1 VSTIP
6 GSVLERIEST
16 FDSRA
21 RRALLWSLAAGVLA
35 VGTLAYANRG
45 GEAQS
50 TGPAHKLP
58 TIAQVEQQKYGD
70 TITPPKQAIGVAQRF
85 IANVVLRHNLLA
97 SYADTTEKLRGAT
110 MTRAHWATGSIPV
123 VPYVAKDFGKAGIKI
138 ERAREKS
145 ILLLV
150 LITPKKGSSAP
161 QQDYYLELVP
171 SGGRWLV
178 NYWAPKGR
186 LDAPVPLAKP

>member
-6 GSVLERIEST
+6 GVLERIEST
-16 FDSRA
+16 FESRG
-21 RRALLWSLAAGVLA
+21 RRALLWAAAAGVLA
-35 VGTLAYANRG
+35 AGIFAATNGG
-45 GEAQS
+45 GEAQT
-50 TGPAHKLP
+50 TGAPQKLP
-58 TIAQVEQQKYGD
+58 SIAQVEQHKYGH
-70 TITPPKQAIGVAQRF
+70 TITPPKEAIAVAQRF
-85 IANVVLRHNLLA
+85 IANVVLRANLLR
-97 SYADTTEKLRGAT
+97 SYDDTTAKLRGAT
-110 MTRAHWATGSIPV
+110 MTREHWATGSIPV
-123 VPYVAKDFGKAGIKI
+123 VPYSAADFGKAGIKI

-150 LITPKKGSSAP
+150 LITPKRGSTAP